1 MCKVFAYLRIS
12 TGKQDLENQRHEL
25 SGYAA
30 RNGLTIDEWIEVE
43 ISSKK
48 STANRRVDEL
58 VGLLKKQ
65 DVLIVPEL
73 SRLARSMRE
82 TLNIMHLLTKKKV
95 CVHLIKENI
104 RTNGE
109 TSAVT
114 EMLMANLS
122 FAAQLEREMIS
133 TRTKAALAQKKAN
146 GVQLGNPRIR
156 VIADQNRNAA
166 IAYAEELRP
175 VLEELVDAGRSQRQ
189 ILEELNAKGLK
200 TSKDNAWSLLTLQKT
215 MTRLG
220 LKTKRTKKL

>member
-30 RNGLTIDEWIEVE
+30 RNGLAIDEWIEVE
-43 ISSKK
+43 ISSKE
-48 STANRRVDEL
+48 STAKRRVDEL
-58 VGLLKKQ
+58 VGLLKKK

-133 TRTKAALAQKKAN
+133 TRTKAALAQKKAH
-146 GVQLGNPRIR
+146 GIQLGNPRIR
-156 VIADQNRNAA
+156 
-166 IAYAEELRP
+166 P
-175 VLEELVDAGRSQRQ
+175 VLEELVGAGKSQRK
-189 ILEELNAKGLK
+189 ILEELNAKGIK
-200 TSKDNAWSLLTLQKT
+200 TSKGNAWSLLTLQKT

-220 LKTKRTKKL
+220 LKTKRMKKI